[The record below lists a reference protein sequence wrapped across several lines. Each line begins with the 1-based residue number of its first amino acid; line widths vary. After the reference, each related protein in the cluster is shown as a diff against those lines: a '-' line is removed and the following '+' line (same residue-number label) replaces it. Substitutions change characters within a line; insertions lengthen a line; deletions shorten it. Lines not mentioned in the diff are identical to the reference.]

1 MGIRGPPG
9 ARTLIRRWISTPG
22 RKGILDRLR
31 IFSGASH
38 VDLTRGIACALELP
52 LSIVQRERFSNDNL
66 YVRLCENVRGAD
78 VFVVQT
84 CSPPVQDHL
93 FELLL
98 LLDAARSSSAE
109 RVTAVIPYYSYA
121 RSDKKDEPRISIAGR
136 LIADLLET
144 AGANRVLT
152 LTLHSPQVH
161 GFFGVPTDHLNAE
174 PVLAEALRERELG
187 DAVVVTPDIGNAKRA
202 AHLARRLN
210 LPVAAGNKRRIDDN
224 RVVIDG
230 IVGDVHKELAI
241 VYDDEIATGGSVIE
255 MLNLLSREGVRR
267 ALVACTHGVFSRHAL
282 ERLNEHPMV
291 EEIISTDTVPI
302 DPGKAIAKLKVVSV
316 APLLAEAIRRIHS
329 NESVS
334 SLFS

>member
-1 MGIRGPPG
+1 
-9 ARTLIRRWISTPG
+9 
-22 RKGILDRLR
+22 LDRLR

-38 VDLTRGIACALELP
+38 PDLALGIARSLDLP
-52 LSIVQRERFSNDNL
+52 VSESQSRRFSNDNL

-84 CSPPVQDHL
+84 CAPPVQDHL
-93 FELLL
+93 FELLM
-98 LLDAARSSSAE
+98 LLDAARSSSAD
-109 RVTAVIPYYSYA
+109 RVTAVVPYYSYA

-136 LIADLLET
+136 LVADLLET

-161 GFFGVPTDHLNAE
+161 GFFRVPTDHLNAE
-174 PVLAEALRERELG
+174 PVLAEALRQRDLA

-210 LPVAAGNKRRIDDN
+210 LPVAAGNKRRIDDD

-230 IVGDVHKELAI
+230 IVGDVHRDVAV

-255 MLNLLSREGVRR
+255 MLNLLQREGVRR
-267 ALVACTHGVFSRHAL
+267 ALVACTHGVFSSRAL
-282 ERLNEHPMV
+282 ERLSEHPLV
-291 EEIISTDTVPI
+291 EEIFVTDSVPI
-302 DPGKAIAKLKVVSV
+302 GPGKPVGKLSVVSV
-316 APLLAEAIRRIHS
+316 APLLAEAIRRIHL

-334 SLFS
+334 ALFS

>member
-1 MGIRGPPG
+1 M
-9 ARTLIRRWISTPG
+9 S
-22 RKGILDRLR
+22 RLR

-38 VDLTRGIACALELP
+38 PDLALGIARSLQLP
-52 LSIVQRERFSNDNL
+52 LSPAQRRRFSNDNL

-84 CSPPVQDHL
+84 LAPPVQDHL
-93 FELLL
+93 FELLM

-109 RVTAVIPYYSYA
+109 RVTAVIPYFSYA

-136 LIADLLET
+136 LVADLLET

-161 GFFGVPTDHLNAE
+161 GFFRVPTDHLNAE
-174 PVLAEALRERELG
+174 PVLAEALRDRDLH

-202 AHLARRLN
+202 THLARRLN
-210 LPVAAGNKRRIDDN
+210 LSVAAGNKRRLDDDQ
-224 RVVIDG
+224 VVIDG
-230 IVGDVHKELAI
+230 IVGDVHKETA
-241 VYDDEIATGGSVIE
+241 VVTDDEIATGGSTIE
-255 MLNLLSREGVRR
+255 MLNLLRREGVRR
-267 ALVACTHGVFSRHAL
+267 AYVTCTHGVFSGQAL
-282 ERLNEHPMV
+282 QRLNEHPLV
-291 EEIISTDTVPI
+291 EEIIATDTVPI
-302 DPGKAIAKLKVVSV
+302 DPSKPSGKLKVVSV

-334 SLFS
+334 ALFS

>member
-1 MGIRGPPG
+1 M
-9 ARTLIRRWISTPG
+9 
-22 RKGILDRLR
+22 KRLR
-31 IFSGASH
+31 IFSGTSH
-38 VDLTRGIACALELP
+38 PDLAHGIAHSLDLP
-52 LSIVQRERFSNDNL
+52 LAVAQSHRFSNDNL

-93 FELLL
+93 FELLM

-109 RVTAVIPYYSYA
+109 RVTAVLPYYSYA

-136 LIADLLET
+136 LVADLLET

-161 GFFGVPTDHLNAE
+161 GFFRVPTDHLNAE
-174 PVLAEALRERELG
+174 PVLAEALRARDLG

-210 LPVAAGNKRRIDDN
+210 LPVAAGNKRRIDDEH
-224 RVVIDG
+224 VVIDG
-230 IVGDVHKELAI
+230 IVGDVHKNLAI

-255 MLNLLSREGVRR
+255 MLNHLQREGVKR
-267 ALVACTHGVFSRHAL
+267 ALVACTHGVFSDRAL
-282 ERLNEHPMV
+282 ERLNEHPLV
-291 EEIISTDTVPI
+291 EEIVSTDTVPI
-302 DPGKAIAKLKVVSV
+302 DPRKPVDKLKVVSV
-316 APLLAEAIRRIHS
+316 APLLAEAIRRIHCD
-329 NESVS
+329 ESVS

>member
-1 MGIRGPPG
+1 M
-9 ARTLIRRWISTPG
+9 
-22 RKGILDRLR
+22 KRLR
-31 IFSGASH
+31 IFSGSSH
-38 VDLTRGIACALELP
+38 PALAAGIADELDLAVSP
-52 LSIVQRERFSNDNL
+52 AQTRRFSNDNL
-66 YVRLCENVRGAD
+66 YVRLCENVRGTD

-136 LIADLLET
+136 LVADLLET

-161 GFFGVPTDHLNAE
+161 GFFRVPTDHLNAE
-174 PVLAEALRERELG
+174 PVLAEALRNRDLR

-210 LPVAAGNKRRIDDN
+210 LPVAAGNKRRLDDEH
-224 RVVIDG
+224 VVIDG
-230 IVGDVHKELAI
+230 IVGDVHKDLAI
-241 VYDDEIATGGSVIE
+241 VTDDEVATGGSILE
-255 MLNLLSREGVRR
+255 MLNLLQREGVRR
-267 ALVACTHGVFSRHAL
+267 ALVTCTHGVFTGNAL
-282 ERLNEHPMV
+282 ARLSEHPLV
-291 EEIISTDTVPI
+291 EEIIATDTVPI
-302 DPGKAIAKLKVVSV
+302 DPRKATPKLRIVSV
-316 APLLAEAIRRIHS
+316 APLLAEAIRRIHCD
-329 NESVS
+329 ESVS
-334 SLFS
+334 ALFS

>member
-1 MGIRGPPG
+1 M
-9 ARTLIRRWISTPG
+9 
-22 RKGILDRLR
+22 KRLR
-31 IFSGASH
+31 IFSGSSH
-38 VDLTRGIACALELP
+38 PALAAGIADELDLAVSP
-52 LSIVQRERFSNDNL
+52 AQTRRFSNDNL
-66 YVRLCENVRGAD
+66 YVRLCENVRGTD

-136 LIADLLET
+136 LVADLLET

-161 GFFGVPTDHLNAE
+161 GFFRVPTDHLNAE
-174 PVLAEALRERELG
+174 PVLAEALRNRDLR

-210 LPVAAGNKRRIDDN
+210 LPVAAGNKRRLDDEH
-224 RVVIDG
+224 VVIDG
-230 IVGDVHKELAI
+230 IVGDVHKDLAI
-241 VYDDEIATGGSVIE
+241 VTDDEVATGGSILE
-255 MLNLLSREGVRR
+255 MLNLLQREGVRR
-267 ALVACTHGVFSRHAL
+267 ALVTCTHGVFTGNAL
-282 ERLNEHPMV
+282 AHLSEHPLV
-291 EEIISTDTVPI
+291 EEIIATDTVPI
-302 DPGKAIAKLKVVSV
+302 DPRKATPKLRIVSV
-316 APLLAEAIRRIHS
+316 APLLAEAIRRIHCD
-329 NESVS
+329 ESVS
-334 SLFS
+334 ALFS

>member
-1 MGIRGPPG
+1 MN
-9 ARTLIRRWISTPG
+9 
-22 RKGILDRLR
+22 RLR
-31 IFSGASH
+31 IFSGTSH
-38 VDLTRGIACALELP
+38 PDLALGIARSLDLP
-52 LSIVQRERFSNDNL
+52 LAVAQSRRFSNDNL

-93 FELLL
+93 FELLM

-109 RVTAVIPYYSYA
+109 RVTAVLPYYSYA

-161 GFFGVPTDHLNAE
+161 GFFRVPTDHLNAE
-174 PVLAEALRERELG
+174 PVLAEALRARDLG

-210 LPVAAGNKRRIDDN
+210 LPVAAGNKRRIDDEH
-224 RVVIDG
+224 VVIDG
-230 IVGDVHKELAI
+230 IVGDVHKNLAI

-255 MLNLLSREGVRR
+255 MLNHLRREGVKR
-267 ALVACTHGVFSRHAL
+267 ALVACTHGVFSDRAL
-282 ERLNEHPMV
+282 ERLNEHPLV
-291 EEIISTDTVPI
+291 EEIVSTDTVPI
-302 DPGKAIAKLKVVSV
+302 DPRKLIGKLKVVSV
-316 APLLAEAIRRIHS
+316 APLLAEAIRRIHCD
-329 NESVS
+329 ESVS
-334 SLFS
+334 ALFS